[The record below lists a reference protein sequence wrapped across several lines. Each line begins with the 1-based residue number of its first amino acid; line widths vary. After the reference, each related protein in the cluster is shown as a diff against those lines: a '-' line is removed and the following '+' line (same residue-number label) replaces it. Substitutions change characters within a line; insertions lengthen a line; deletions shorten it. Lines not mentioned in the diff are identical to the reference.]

1 MIASC
6 PGVLPPWRSRR
17 PRRRGYRLKWRKQL
31 HGSSVGDVPYLDTAA
46 DDVVVTVDVQPSGC
60 LGGRLTMEP
69 DSGELF
75 GYDLGLDAEYI
86 SEEECSMHDARTF
99 KCSPCN

>member
-1 MIASC
+1 MQVARGFC
-6 PGVLPPWRSRR
+6 RHGAVDAPGG
-17 PRRRGYRLKWRKQL
+17 RGYRLKWRKQL